1 MQMQEATSY
10 VSKCFNGEP
19 ASCSFACPFR
29 LDVRAFMDK
38 AQRGRWLP
46 AYKTLRNATVFPAI
60 VSALCPQPCRNH
72 CQRTTVGDE
81 ALAIRD
87 LEAAAVRLTKSRK
100 PDSFVIPPK
109 AEKVAVIGAGA
120 AGLSCAL
127 SLAQKKYQVTV
138 FEKDAGWGGALR
150 GHPDFEKFDED
161 IALQFSVVETA
172 FRFNTDVTSLDMLD
186 DYNAIYIA
194 TGESGSDFGLKDSW
208 EPDLQTT
215 LNPRVFMGGGVVGT
229 PLMEAIAQG
238 PEVSKAIE
246 HFLATG
252 KAAKTNDDFDRT
264 KCDRY
269 LRHDGAPSM
278 PLVTAA
284 SPEGYT
290 DEEARAEAA
299 RCFKCDCDY
308 CERSCEMLEWFRKKP
323 HRMAVEVFTDSQ
335 GSTLSSR
342 TLTREAYSCNICG
355 KCKSVC
361 PEAVDIG
368 ALLQFSREDRMKT
381 GIHIPAFH
389 DYWLR
394 EQDFYGTEGFFAAPP
409 KGRDT
414 CAYAFFP
421 GCKLGAG
428 EPAHVLKSYEY
439 LSEKLDAGIILGCC
453 GAPAYWAGDRQRLE
467 ANIGLL
473 RTHWEKLGKP
483 TLVFACASCENVFS
497 LFMPEIPRVSLYEI
511 MGKDDAV
518 KPSALFDNASIFDP
532 CAAREDDAMQ
542 QGVRQLAGRAG
553 VELEELKDPNRCCGY
568 GGHISV
574 ANPALYDQITTNR
587 AQAGDKPY
595 IVYCANCRDVFEQ
608 KDKECAHILDLVF
621 GLEPRRKKQDLHTKR
636 VNSLEVKKQMVQKL
650 TGEAFTPESH
660 PWDGVQL
667 EIPDNLRED
676 LDRRLIVEDDLKEAI
691 WLAETSGEKFVDEA
705 SGVFQ
710 CSMVKPAL
718 TYWVQYKPAGIH
730 TFEVTSAYSHRM
742 HFDREA

>member
-29 LDVRAFMDK
+29 LDVRSFMDK

-60 VSALCPQPCRNH
+60 VSTLCPQPCRNH

-87 LEAAAVRLTKSRK
+87 LEAAAVRLTKNRK

-127 SLAQKKYQVTV
+127 SLAQKRYQVTV
-138 FEKDAGWGGALR
+138 FEKDTGWGGALR
-150 GHPDFEKFDED
+150 SHPDFEKFDED
-161 IALQFSVVETA
+161 IALQFSVVEA
-172 FRFNTDVTSLDMLD
+172 DFRFNTDVTSLDMLD
-186 DYNAIYIA
+186 DYNVIYIA
-194 TGESGSDFGLKDSW
+194 TGENGSDFGLKDSW
-208 EPDLQTT
+208 EPELQTT
-215 LNPRVFMGGGVVGT
+215 ANPRVFMGGGVVGS

-264 KCDRY
+264 KCNRY
-269 LRHDGAPSM
+269 LRHDGATSM

-323 HRMAVEVFTDSQ
+323 HRIAVEVFTDSQ

-394 EQDFYGTEGFFAAPP
+394 EQDFYATEGFFAAPP

-428 EPAHVLKSYEY
+428 EPAHVLKSYDY

-467 ANIGLL
+467 TNISLL

-483 TLVFACASCENVFS
+483 TLVFACASCENLFS

-511 MGKDDAV
+511 LGKDDAV
-518 KPSALFDNASIFDP
+518 KPAALFENAAIFDP

-542 QGVRQLAGRAG
+542 QGVRHLAGRAG
-553 VELEELKDPNRCCGY
+553 VKLEELKDPNRCCGY
-568 GGHISV
+568 GGHISQ

-587 AQAGDKPY
+587 AQASDKPY

-621 GLEPRRKKQDLHTKR
+621 DLPRREKQDLQTKR

-650 TGEAFTPESH
+650 TGETFTPESH
-660 PWDGVQL
+660 PWNGVNL
-667 EIPDNLRED
+667 NIPDDLRDD

-705 SGVFQ
+705 EGLFQ

-718 TYWVQYKPAGIH
+718 TYWVQYKPAGEN